1 MQPCSQPRYGLMD
14 RSNGKSGEVLRV
26 MMVLAV
32 SIRTS
37 VPWVG
42 GTSWYQPSSSATL
55 TVGAKRLCRLVAVP
69 RPRGGSAVDMKTP
82 RYCFYIQYRGAKL
95 LTSAVGRPANLSVLL
110 RHLPQVI
117 ARGGVQIVFAQIRHI
132 ARLDRC
138 ALVAPTATDKT
149 DHIRH
154 FLVRQTPGKRRH
166 EIGRASC

>member
-69 RPRGGSAVDMKTP
+69 RPRGGGGGGAEVGGGGGP
-82 RYCFYIQYRGAKL
+82 PPGARGAAKKKKKTL
-95 LTSAVGRPANLSVLL
+95 FFFFLKKGGG
-110 RHLPQVI
+110 
-117 ARGGVQIVFAQIRHI
+117 ARSF
-132 ARLDRC
+132 
-138 ALVAPTATDKT
+138 
-149 DHIRH
+149 
-154 FLVRQTPGKRRH
+154 
-166 EIGRASC
+166 